1 MCMYFYAHNCGE
13 LKEKKDRIWRKYVG
27 EERKMWGRE
36 EEKGKYGGERK
47 EGWLL
52 LYRSRLSNLPDL
64 IISVKGVYKHAHMH
78 MSMHTDTPFQEI
90 LFLVVVF
97 SLFL

>member
-1 MCMYFYAHNCGE
+1 M
-13 LKEKKDRIWRKYVG
+13 EKVCWRG
-27 EERKMWGRE
+27 EENVRE
-36 EEKGKYGGERK
+36 RRGKGKIWRK

-78 MSMHTDTPFQEI
+78 TSMHTDTPF
-90 LFLVVVF
+90 
-97 SLFL
+97 